1 MRRYAELALPTVLVV
16 LATGVLTALAEFR
29 SLSAVLDTGYG
40 RTLLVKSGLVAGA
53 LCLALASRLFAL
65 RRNPGVDVSLLRRL
79 TLLELA
85 LVAAVLA
92 AAGLLVN
99 LAPPRSSAATSLAPA
114 SASVSSVPLHR
125 TAIPTGPFVSAAED
139 GDLREPL
146 SIEPPPR

>member
-125 TAIPTGPFVSAAED
+125 TAIPTGPFVAAAED

-146 SIEPPPR
+146 SIEPR